1 MATLVSV
8 VARRPCGARA
18 GREGA
23 RASAGQGR
31 VDRPAADCVRAAS
44 PVNRDAPWRRSV
56 SVTDGPQRLAR
67 GMAGPPA
74 RGQRR
79 GNNGGMDEQ
88 DRIIPPPRRTRA
100 AAAWQPMPGGRSVA
114 RLAGGQPAPPA
125 GAAVAP
131 LAPSPGAQLRNLPLL
146 QLVPGGFGSRPAG
159 GRRRAPLAV
168 HQPGCGTFCASR
180 LPSSCCRQRP
190 AGASGRVFAPG
201 PGTASALAGHGIT
214 PVQVPTGSYDSEGIL
229 DLPGLAGPLHDTV
242 ALVGAPHGR
251 GMLAPALRERG
262 ARVYAL
268 HVYRRL
274 PARLPARRLA
284 SLPRLRAGM
293 AAIASSARM
302 LEQLVQVL
310 PPAQLRHWRDHVP
323 LLLASQRLADL
334 AIELGFRHV
343 HVAGSAMTADLQA
356 ALLRLAGAGGWPAH
370 GR

>member
-1 MATLVSV
+1 
-8 VARRPCGARA
+8 
-18 GREGA
+18 
-23 RASAGQGR
+23 
-31 VDRPAADCVRAAS
+31 
-44 PVNRDAPWRRSV
+44 
-56 SVTDGPQRLAR
+56 
-67 GMAGPPA
+67 
-74 RGQRR
+74 
-79 GNNGGMDEQ
+79 MDEQ
-88 DRIIPPPRRTRA
+88 APDHPATAAHAGSGRVAADARA
-100 AAAWQPMPGGRSVA
+100 AGALHGWLVVSLR
-114 RLAGGQPAPPA
+114 PA
-125 GAAVAP
+125 GQARQ
-131 LAPSPGAQLRNLPLL
+131 LRRWLHRQGAQLRNLPLL
-146 QLVPGGFGSRPAG
+146 QLRARAVSAADRQAAADARYWLFTSPAAA
-159 GRRRAPLAV
+159 R
-168 HQPGCGTFCASR
+168 FCASR
-180 LPSSCCRQRP
+180 LPEQFVAGSAL
-190 AGASGRVFAPG
+190 AGAAAAGRVFAPG